1 MSSNGWNQD
10 AMTSDQT
17 ILLLILLALLILLVW
32 GRWRYDIV
40 ALGALFTASIFGVV
54 PQAELFSGFGN
65 PATITVVLVLIV
77 SFGLTKSGAVEFI
90 TQLIE
95 PFSSKPLLH
104 ISILTFLAAFLSMFM
119 NNVGALALLM
129 PIAIQST
136 TKAGRSPATVLMP
149 LSFGS
154 ILGGLVTLIGTPP
167 NILIANY
174 RREVTGEAFTMFD
187 FAPVGGGIAIAGI
200 LFMLFIGWRLVKVRK
215 QTAGLELFDVEK
227 YLFELKVTA
236 NSALVGKR
244 AGELKDLLA
253 EQKMDILSLVH
264 KQQTM
269 AVVSRRHILAV
280 NDLLMLQGSHD
291 DIESFASA
299 HDLTMLSAENA
310 RSEILLS
317 EDSQIAEV
325 VITENSPIVGR
336 TPRQIGFN
344 RKYAVNLL
352 AASRAGTPHRNRLR
366 DFQFRAGDVLL
377 LHGEGD
383 ELQEAIIQLNCYP
396 LAPRDL
402 NIHGAAKA
410 MPALATFILAIAAAA
425 SGLISIQLALGIAT
439 VAMVLLNVMPVREFY
454 AGVDW
459 PVVVLLGAMIPLG
472 AALETTGTTALLVDG
487 ILALAGD
494 MSPVFIL
501 AMLLIIT
508 MTVSDVLNNA
518 ATAILMA
525 PIAYNTAL
533 SLDVNPDT
541 FLMAVAVGASCAFL
555 TPIGHQNNALIMGPG
570 GYHFGDYWR
579 MGLPLEIV
587 IVAVALPLLLLVWPL

>member
-1 MSSNGWNQD
+1 
-10 AMTSDQT
+10 
-17 ILLLILLALLILLVW
+17 
-32 GRWRYDIV
+32 
-40 ALGALFTASIFGVV
+40 
-54 PQAELFSGFGN
+54 
-65 PATITVVLVLIV
+65 
-77 SFGLTKSGAVEFI
+77 
-90 TQLIE
+90 
-95 PFSSKPLLH
+95 
-104 ISILTFLAAFLSMFM
+104 
-119 NNVGALALLM
+119 
-129 PIAIQST
+129 
-136 TKAGRSPATVLMP
+136 
-149 LSFGS
+149 
-154 ILGGLVTLIGTPP
+154 
-167 NILIANY
+167 
-174 RREVTGEAFTMFD
+174 
-187 FAPVGGGIAIAGI
+187 
-200 LFMLFIGWRLVKVRK
+200 
-215 QTAGLELFDVEK
+215 
-227 YLFELKVTA
+227 
-236 NSALVGKR
+236 
-244 AGELKDLLA
+244 
-253 EQKMDILSLVH
+253 
-264 KQQTM
+264 
-269 AVVSRRHILAV
+269 
-280 NDLLMLQGSHD
+280 MLQGSHD
-291 DIESFASA
+291 DIDSFASI

-310 RSEILLS
+310 RKEILHS

-325 VITENSPIVGR
+325 VITKNSPIVGK
-336 TPRQIGFN
+336 TPKQIRFN

-366 DFQFRAGDVLL
+366 DFQFKAGDVLL

-383 ELQEAIIQLNCYP
+383 ELQEAIIRLNCYP

-410 MPALATFILAIAAAA
+410 MPALAIFILAIAATA

-439 VAMVLLNVMPVREFY
+439 IAMVLLNVVPVREFY

-472 AALETTGTTALLVDG
+472 AALETTGTTTLLVDG
-487 ILALAGD
+487 ILVLAGD

-533 SLDVNPDT
+533 SLELNPDT
-541 FLMAVAVGASCAFL
+541 FLMAVAVGASSAFL

-587 IVAVALPLLLLVWPL
+587 IVAVALPSLLLVWPL

>member
-1 MSSNGWNQD
+1 
-10 AMTSDQT
+10 MTSDQT

-54 PQAELFSGFGN
+54 PQTELFSGFGN

-90 TQLIE
+90 AQLIE
-95 PFSSKPLLH
+95 PVSSNPLLH

-136 TKAGRSPATVLMP
+136 TKAGRSPASVLMP

-200 LFMLFIGWRLVKVRK
+200 LFMLIVGWRLVKVRK
-215 QTAGLELFDVEK
+215 QTAGLDLFDVEK
-227 YLFELKVTA
+227 YLFELKISA
-236 NSALVGKR
+236 GSALAGKR
-244 AGELKDLLA
+244 VGELKDMLA

-264 KQQTM
+264 KQQKM

-280 NDLLMLQGSHD
+280 NDLIMLQGSHD
-291 DIESFASA
+291 DIDSFASI

-310 RSEILLS
+310 RKEILHS

-325 VITENSPIVGR
+325 VITKNSPIVGK
-336 TPRQIGFN
+336 TPKQIRFN

-366 DFQFRAGDVLL
+366 DFQFKAGDVLL

-383 ELQEAIIQLNCYP
+383 ELQEAIIRLNCYP

-410 MPALATFILAIAAAA
+410 MPALAIFILAIAATA

-439 VAMVLLNVMPVREFY
+439 IAMVLLNVVPVREFY

-472 AALETTGTTALLVDG
+472 AALETTGTTTLLVDG
-487 ILALAGD
+487 ILVLAGD
-494 MSPVFIL
+494 MRPVFIL

-533 SLDVNPDT
+533 SLELNPDT
-541 FLMAVAVGASCAFL
+541 FLMAVAVGASSAFL

-587 IVAVALPLLLLVWPL
+587 IVAVALPSLLLVWPL